1 MAGSRCLQNVGIS
14 LFLVCWLLEK
24 SSSQD
29 ITLELQTHGC
39 SHGLLTKRHN
49 IDFTSVVH
57 LGEEIENFSMAVVF
71 VISMTNNEIYHLV
84 AQLDDCGIDQTPC
97 RCFSRETSYRIK
109 CSMPAEKPYSEATVY
124 AYISNLSG
132 KKFNSE
138 TRRIP
143 TIYDEGDLHLSVNGQ
158 SLDSNCI
165 LPINEKTRALTFCS
179 GNGPAPL
186 TAVIYRNSVLVA
198 SSATCANYEHPS
210 LDNSP
215 YQLVVYVC
223 QDRTPVMNRT
233 CLTQDSA
240 TNVSS
245 YVSTMNITLF
255 VLVIMTL
262 WLITS

>member
-1 MAGSRCLQNVGIS
+1 MAGSRFLQKVCIS

-39 SHGLLTKRHN
+39 SHGLLTKRHS

-57 LGEEIENFSMAVVF
+57 LGEEIDNYSMAVVF
-71 VISMTNNEIYHLV
+71 VISTTDNENYHLV
-84 AQLDDCGIDQTPC
+84 AQLDDCGIYRTPC

-109 CSMPAEKPYSEATVY
+109 CSMPAEKPYSEAIVY

-143 TIYDEGDLHLSVNGQ
+143 TIYDEADLHLSLNGQ
-158 SLDSNCI
+158 SVDSNCI

-186 TAVIYRNSVLVA
+186 TAKIYRNSVLVA

-210 LDNSP
+210 LDSSP
-215 YQLVVYVC
+215 YHLVVYVC
-223 QDRTPVMNRT
+223 QDHTPVMNRT
-233 CLTQDSA
+233 CFIQA
-240 TNVSS
+240 NNVSS
-245 YVSTMNITLF
+245 HVSTMNITLF
-255 VLVIMTL
+255 VLVIMIL
-262 WLITS
+262 WFITS